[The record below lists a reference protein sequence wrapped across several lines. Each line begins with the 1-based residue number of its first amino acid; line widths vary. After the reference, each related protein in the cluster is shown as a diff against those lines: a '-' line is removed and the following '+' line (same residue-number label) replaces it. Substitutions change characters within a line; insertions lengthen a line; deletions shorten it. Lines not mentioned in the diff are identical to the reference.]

1 MTFGEFLKS
10 RRTRKNIS
18 QTQIAEKL
26 GICKQIVSR
35 WENNIS
41 LPDIMLIPKIAEILH
56 VQPLSIMETIWKNE
70 SRIETFNIE
79 VDPSFNINLLGYGF
93 ENFRK
98 IEDNV
103 YSVRCTNNKFES
115 FIDEYKVEP
124 LIKVIGPSYKV
135 REIIMNN
142 MKTCCNYSEKDK
154 SDIIISRCFERCF
167 PLLRPKKSNLINRLS
182 IIGLVSKKYLSLNK
196 YESFK
201 QAYYESKSFDEYT
214 KFHRI
219 LCEEIIELYRLVF
232 NENNISLDLFG
243 FEEIK
248 YRLAIRTV
256 NLIFQEF
263 TAINLLDKNH
273 ENYKYLY
280 FSICANRKMMISEYE
295 YTTYEE
301 YLETIKECEN
311 K

>member
-56 VQPLSIMETIWKNE
+56 VQPLFIMETIWKNE

-98 IEDNV
+98 IDDNI
-103 YSVRCTNNKFES
+103 YSVRCSNRKFES
-115 FIDEYKVEP
+115 FIEEYKVEP
-124 LIKVIGPSYKV
+124 MIKVIGPSFKV

-142 MKTCCNYSEKDK
+142 MKTSCNYSEKDK

-167 PLLRPKKSNLINRLS
+167 PLLRPKKTNLINRLS

-201 QAYYESKSFDEYT
+201 QAYYESKSFDEFT

-219 LCEEIIELYRLVF
+219 LCEEI
-232 NENNISLDLFG
+232 
-243 FEEIK
+243 K
-248 YRLAIRTV
+248 YRLAIRTI

-301 YLETIKECEN
+301 YLETLKECEN